1 MVPQDNCVKTIPMS
15 DSNKKMPRRK
25 LLPLLAGALVLPYM
39 GMGKDADPS
48 PLPGPAEEEGEFM
61 TLLKPDGTVVKVPRK
76 TVEQARIVQKN
87 ISNGAL
93 LGWLKTPNK

>member
-1 MVPQDNCVKTIPMS
+1 MVPQDKCVKTIPMS

-25 LLPLLAGALVLPYM
+25 LLPLLMGTLILPFV
-39 GMGKDADPS
+39 GMGKSADPN
-48 PLPGPAEEEGEFM
+48 PQPAPAEDEGEYQ
-61 TLLKPDGTVVKVPRK
+61 TLLKADGTVVKVPRK
-76 TVEQARIVQKN
+76 SVAQARVVQKN

>member
-1 MVPQDNCVKTIPMS
+1 MVPQDTFVKTIPMS

-25 LLPLLAGALVLPYM
+25 LLPLLAGALVLPYV
-39 GMGKDADPS
+39 GMGKNADPS
-48 PLPGPAEEEGEFM
+48 PLPGPAEEESEFM

-76 TVEQARIVQKN
+76 TVEQARIVKKN